1 MASSLERLQQSH
13 QVTVQWHSYE
23 LRPQGSPP
31 IPESYRLQIE
41 AARPR
46 LYTIAREQYGLELK
60 QGPSGQNSRPALI
73 GAKYAEAMG
82 FGPAYHEAVLKG
94 YWLEGKAIGDL
105 EVLADLAVSVGLGR
119 SAFLLALDDP
129 RYDREVTADVE
140 QAFAY
145 GLGGVPA
152 LIFAQKYLV
161 SGAQPYA
168 VLTQV
173 VEKIQAMNGA

>member
-1 MASSLERLQQSH
+1 M
-13 QVTVQWHSYE
+13 
-23 LRPQGSPP
+23 
-31 IPESYRLQIE
+31 PESYRRQIE

-46 LYTIAREQYGLELK
+46 LYALAREQYGLELQ
-60 QGPSGQNSRPALI
+60 QGPTGQNSRPALI

-82 FGPAYHEAVLKG
+82 FGPAYHQAILKG
-94 YWLEGKAIGDL
+94 YWQEGKAIGDL

-119 SAFLLALDDP
+119 TAFLLALDDP
-129 RYDREVTADVE
+129 RYDAEVTADVE

-161 SGAQPYA
+161 SGAQPYP
-168 VLTQV
+168 VLVQV
-173 VEKIQAMNGA
+173 VEKVQALNGE

>member
-1 MASSLERLQQSH
+1 M
-13 QVTVQWHSYE
+13 
-23 LRPQGSPP
+23 
-31 IPESYRLQIE
+31 PESYRRQIE
-41 AARPR
+41 ATRPR

-60 QGPSGQNSRPALI
+60 QGPVRQNSRPALI

-82 FGPAYHEAVLKG
+82 FGPAYHQAVLRG
-94 YWLEGKAIGDL
+94 YWQEGKAIGDV

-129 RYDREVTADVE
+129 RYDAEVTADIE

-161 SGAQPYA
+161 SGAQPYP
-168 VLTQV
+168 VLVQV
-173 VEKIQAMNGA
+173 VEKIEAMNGA

>member
-1 MASSLERLQQSH
+1 M
-13 QVTVQWHSYE
+13 
-23 LRPQGSPP
+23 
-31 IPESYRLQIE
+31 PESYRRQIE

-46 LYTIAREQYGLELK
+46 LYALAREQYGLELQ
-60 QGPSGQNSRPALI
+60 QGPTGQNSSTALI

-82 FGPAYHEAVLKG
+82 FGPAYHQAILKG
-94 YWLEGKAIGDL
+94 YWQEGKAIGDL

-119 SAFLLALDDP
+119 TAFLLALDDP
-129 RYDREVTADVE
+129 RYDAEVTADVE

-161 SGAQPYA
+161 SGAQPYP
-168 VLTQV
+168 VLVQV
-173 VEKIQAMNGA
+173 VEKVQALNGE